1 MTPKRSEPWWH
12 AHTGLLVTLALTA
25 TGAFVM
31 VKVQL
36 ASLEAKATVTD
47 SLERRIAALEAL
59 CREK

>member
-1 MTPKRSEPWWH
+1 MTPRKSEPWWH
-12 AHTGLLVTLALTA
+12 AHTGLIVTLALTS

-31 VKVQL
+31 VKTQL
-36 ASLEAKATVTD
+36 AALEAKASVTD